1 LLNFIKDGIL
11 TLPKTTIQVHTKVEK
26 KDLKEVRVI
35 PQGSKYF
42 KIEVIYS
49 KEMQD
54 LNLDKENVVGIDVG
68 VNNLMAITS
77 NQASSF
83 SCLIN
88 GKPLKSIN
96 QFYNKRSSELK
107 STLKIINNLDWS
119 KSLWSLNFRRK
130 NKVDDYLHKASR
142 KLIQLCTEFNIGRIV
157 VGHNKLWKQ
166 EVNLGSNTN
175 QNFVQIPFNRLIQM
189 ISYKAEE
196 VGIQVDLVEESYTSK
211 IDHLANESMENHE
224 VYLGK
229 RTKRGLF
236 KSSTGLKL
244 NADINGAL
252 GMLRKAKVACES
264 FFQEI
269 VASRGSVLRPVK
281 LSC

>member
-1 LLNFIKDGIL
+1 MKAKEVLKLLNISRLTLCKYLKRGFIKANL
-11 TLPKTTIQVHTKVEK
+11 LPTGGYDYNKESINSFLNKNYERKT
-26 KDLKEVRVI
+26 
-35 PQGSKYF
+35 
-42 KIEVIYS
+42 VIYARVS
-49 KEMQD
+49 TLKQEQD
-54 LNLDKENVVGIDVG
+54 LNN
-68 VNNLMAITS
+68 
-77 NQASSF
+77 
-83 SCLIN
+83 
-88 GKPLKSIN
+88 
-96 QFYNKRSSELK
+96 
-107 STLKIINNLDWS
+107 
-119 KSLWSLNFRRK
+119 
-130 NKVDDYLHKASR
+130 
-142 KLIQLCTEFNIGRIV
+142 
-157 VGHNKLWKQ
+157 
-166 EVNLGSNTN
+166 
-175 QNFVQIPFNRLIQM
+175 
-189 ISYKAEE
+189 
-196 VGIQVDLVEESYTSK
+196 QVDLVEESYTSK